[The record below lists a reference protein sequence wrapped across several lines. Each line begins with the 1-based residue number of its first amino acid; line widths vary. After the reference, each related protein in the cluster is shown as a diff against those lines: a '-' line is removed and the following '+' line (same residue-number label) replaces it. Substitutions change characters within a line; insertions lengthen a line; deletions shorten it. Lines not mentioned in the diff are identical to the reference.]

1 MTDRR
6 EALFNVSAKLR
17 ELVPV
22 LQALAKPS
30 DHNLPLGMRF
40 LLDAIDHVDVAAGAD
55 RPISPGTYIRLTR
68 ENLGLTVEQVALQLE
83 TDPDVCAR
91 RRAAWLTDIE
101 ADAESISDRTALV
114 LHDVIDIDL
123 RVLAHWIAIAE
134 ARTLAADRSVGA
146 EDLAA

>member
-6 EALFNVSAKLR
+6 EALSNVSAKLR

-22 LQALAKPS
+22 VQALARPS
-30 DHNLPLGMRF
+30 DHSLPLGMRF
-40 LLDAIDHVDVAAGAD
+40 LLDAIDNVDVAAGAD

-68 ENLGLTVEQVALQLE
+68 ESLGLTVEQVALKLE

-101 ADAESISDRTALV
+101 ADVESISDRTALV

-134 ARTLAADRSVGA
+134 ARTLAADRSAGA
-146 EDLAA
+146 EDLAT

>member
-6 EALFNVSAKLR
+6 EALINVSAKLR

-55 RPISPGTYIRLTR
+55 RPFSPGTYIRLKR
-68 ENLGLTVEQVALQLE
+68 EELGLTVEQVALQLE
-83 TDPDVCAR
+83 TDPGVCAH

-101 ADAESISDRTALV
+101 ADAEAISDCTALV
-114 LHDVIDIDL
+114 LHEVLGVDL

-134 ARTLAADRSVGA
+134 VGKLAADRSAGA

>member
-6 EALFNVSAKLR
+6 EALSNVSAKLR

-55 RPISPGTYIRLTR
+55 RSMSPGTYIRLTR

-101 ADAESISDRTALV
+101 ADAESILDRTALV

-134 ARTLAADRSVGA
+134 ARTLAVVRSAGA
-146 EDLAA
+146 KDLAA